1 MLTLQTKNSKAH
13 GNAIIV
19 CQVEPSSQSMKDY
32 LKGRPLWLVET
43 DFGNRMKLTDSEID
57 EMFHRSKAP
66 TDYEQW
72 KHDRAELRQQNQ
84 IEDLGL

>member
-19 CQVEPSSQSMKDY
+19 RQIEPSSQSMKDY
-32 LKGRPLWLVET
+32 LQGRPLWLVET
-43 DFGNRMKLTDSEID
+43 DFGNRMRLTDREID
-57 EMFHRSKAP
+57 DMFHRSKDP